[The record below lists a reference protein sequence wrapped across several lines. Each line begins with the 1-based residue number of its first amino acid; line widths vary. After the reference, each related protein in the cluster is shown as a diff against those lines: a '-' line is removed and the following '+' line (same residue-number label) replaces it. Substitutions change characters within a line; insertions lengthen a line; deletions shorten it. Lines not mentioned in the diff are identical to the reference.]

1 MSTGID
7 LAGDLMGM
15 LAESVERGA
24 SMLAGGTRLA
34 GPAAAQDHPSELVPA
49 AAGDFT
55 GLGLTFADGAVAV
68 VALTTALAEE
78 ICGGTTPDHLRS
90 ALQGLVDEMSS
101 GLGVA
106 LVDTIGLATADEVE
120 HFLADRPMLL
130 GAGVFDG
137 ETVVATIGA
146 AGPIDGTESAL
157 MGSSG
162 SPAPATDHGGP
173 VEAPAPAPTLDSTA
187 PSTPAAVAATPASRP
202 PGPAVSDDILA
213 RGLALLADVNRDV
226 TAELGRSHLRVSELL
241 ALEPGSVIGLE
252 RAAGSPVDLLVNGSL
267 FARAEVIVQDGHYAV
282 RITELVGTVVT

>member
-120 HFLADRPMLL
+120 HFLADRPMLVL
-130 GAGVFDG
+130 GPFLVVLGIITGSIGLIG
-137 ETVVATIGA
+137 EIIIFLQGREHRDYPVERVLTGGREGA
-146 AGPIDGTESAL
+146 A
-157 MGSSG
+157 
-162 SPAPATDHGGP
+162 
-173 VEAPAPAPTLDSTA
+173 
-187 PSTPAAVAATPASRP
+187 
-202 PGPAVSDDILA
+202 
-213 RGLALLADVNRDV
+213 
-226 TAELGRSHLRVSELL
+226 
-241 ALEPGSVIGLE
+241 
-252 RAAGSPVDLLVNGSL
+252 
-267 FARAEVIVQDGHYAV
+267 
-282 RITELVGTVVT
+282 